1 MKEFIEERIKEDLN
15 KATDYNKAL
24 KQEIWGKLVKEMN
37 WQDEELPKQH
47 KKSKSKFLTR
57 LILVATCSVILIG
70 VTVMATPIINY
81 LQKYFG
87 KTKVQDV
94 YDIEKQEFVRS
105 EGTLYVSELGYTTF
119 YNESYFDVVKEENSD
134 KFVAKE
140 GYQEASIE
148 ITLIKD
154 KNFETVLNELTA
166 QKPEELYDTGRVKE
180 VKWETDSNTGLK
192 KVTCLSDAK
201 ELGVFVIQLSYSE
214 MDDIGSGFCYHIK
227 NQFTVLNEENVS
239 RVQNGKPQLSF
250 EYDTNQYEVI
260 RYRTDT
266 FHTYLQIKGSDI
278 RNIDN
283 MLFGYSYHID
293 ESSELLIEQSIK
305 SKEEENVMI
314 KEIIEE
320 MIEEEE
326 DAEEVT
332 FLASGITTE
341 TEVPTDLEVPS
352 RKVVETSDV
361 SGEIRYITYY
371 IEDGQ
376 GGCYK
381 VFIYQPYL
389 EVLDQILQS
398 IKVVY
403 EEEEIIPVREI
414 MDGLVG

>member
-1 MKEFIEERIKEDLN
+1 MEEFIEERIQEDLN
-15 KATDYNKAL
+15 KVTDYNQGL
-24 KQEIWGKLVKEMN
+24 KQEIWEKLVKEMN
-37 WQDEELPKQH
+37 WQDEALPKHKQH

-57 LILVATCSVILIG
+57 LILVAACSVILIG

-81 LQKYFG
+81 LQQYFG

-94 YDIEKQEFVRS
+94 YHIEKQEFVRS

-119 YNESYFDVVKEENSD
+119 YNENYFDIVKEENSD

-140 GYQEASIE
+140 DNQEASIE

-154 KNFETVLNELTA
+154 KDFETVLNELTG
-166 QKPEELYDTGRVKE
+166 QKPEELYDTSRVKE
-180 VKWETDSNTGLK
+180 VKWETDANTGLK
-192 KVTCLSDAK
+192 KVTCLSEAK
-201 ELGVFVIQLSYSE
+201 ELGVFVMQLTYSE
-214 MDDIGSGFCYHIK
+214 EDDIGSGFCYHIK
-227 NQFTVLNEENVS
+227 NQFTTLDEENVS

-278 RNIDN
+278 PNIDN

-293 ESSELLIEQSIK
+293 ESSELLIEQSIQ
-305 SKEEENVMI
+305 SKEEQKIMI
-314 KEIIEE
+314 KE

-326 DAEEVT
+326 DAEKAAL
-332 FLASGITTE
+332 FASGITTE
-341 TEVPTDLEVPS
+341 IEEPTDLEVPS
-352 RKVVETSDV
+352 RKVVETFDV
-361 SGEIRYITYY
+361 SGEISHVTYY

-376 GGCYK
+376 GGCYE
-381 VFIYQPYL
+381 VFIYQPHL
-389 EVLDQILQS
+389 EALQQIIKS

-403 EEEEIIPVREI
+403 EEDEIIPVREI
-414 MDGLVG
+414 MDEAVG

>member
-1 MKEFIEERIKEDLN
+1 MKEVIEERIQEDLY
-15 KATDYNKAL
+15 KVTDYNQGL

-37 WQDEELPKQH
+37 WQDEALPKQH

-57 LILVATCSVILIG
+57 LILVAACSVILIG
-70 VTVMATPIINY
+70 GTVMATPLINY
-81 LQKYFG
+81 LQHYFG

-119 YNESYFDVVKEENSD
+119 YNEGYFDIVQKENSD

-140 GYQEASIE
+140 GEQEASIE

-154 KNFETVLNELTA
+154 KDFETVLNELTG
-166 QKPEELYDTGRVKE
+166 QKPEEIYDTSRVKE

-192 KVTCLSDAK
+192 QVTCLSDAK
-201 ELGVFVIQLSYSE
+201 ELGVFVMQLTYSE
-214 MDDIGSGFCYHIK
+214 KDDIGSGFCYHIK
-227 NQFTVLNEENVS
+227 NQFTTLDEGNVS
-239 RVQNGKPQLSF
+239 RVQNGKPQISF
-250 EYDTNQYEVI
+250 EYDTEQYEVI

-278 RNIDN
+278 YN
-283 MLFGYSYHID
+283 MNNVLFSYSYHID

-305 SKEEENVMI
+305 SKEKQKVMI
-314 KEIIEE
+314 KE

-326 DAEEVT
+326 DAEK
-332 FLASGITTE
+332 LALFASSITTE

-352 RKVVETSDV
+352 RKVVETFDV
-361 SGEIRYITYY
+361 SGENSHVTYY

-376 GGCYK
+376 GGCYE

-389 EVLDQILQS
+389 EALQDILKS

-403 EEEEIIPVREI
+403 DEEEIIPVLEI
-414 MDGLVG
+414 MDEAVG

>member
-1 MKEFIEERIKEDLN
+1 MKEFIEERIQEDLN
-15 KATDYNKAL
+15 KVTDYNQAL

-47 KKSKSKFLTR
+47 KKSKPRFLTR

-70 VTVMATPIINY
+70 VTVMATPLINH

-94 YDIEKQEFVRS
+94 YDREKQEFVRS

-140 GYQEASIE
+140 DNQGASIE

-154 KNFETVLNELTA
+154 KNFETVLNELTGK
-166 QKPEELYDTGRVKE
+166 KPEEFYDTGRVKE
-180 VKWETDSNTGLK
+180 VKRETDPNTGFK

-201 ELGVFVIQLSYSE
+201 ELGVFVMQLTYSE
-214 MDDIGSGFCYHIK
+214 TDNIGSGFCYHII
-227 NQFTVLNEENVS
+227 NQFTTLNEENVS
-239 RVQNGKPQLSF
+239 RVQKGKPQLYF
-250 EYDTNQYEVI
+250 EYDANQYEVI

-266 FHTYLQIKGSDI
+266 FRTYLQIKGSDI

-283 MLFGYSYHID
+283 MLFCYRYHID

-305 SKEEENVMI
+305 HKEKQKVMI

-326 DAEEVT
+326 DAEKVAL
-332 FLASGITTE
+332 LASGITTE

-352 RKVVETSDV
+352 RKLVETFDV
-361 SGEIRYITYY
+361 SGEISHITYY

-376 GGCYK
+376 GGCYE

-389 EVLDQILQS
+389 EALEQIIKS
-398 IKVVY
+398 IKVMY

-414 MDGLVG
+414 MDEAVG